1 MEPATNDPH
10 NLKRF
15 VDAQAG
21 SHEIALA
28 ELRAGQKAS
37 HWMWFIFP
45 QVAGLGTSSMAVRYA
60 IKSRAEAKAF
70 LEHPLLGSRLL
81 DCARALLGVSGR
93 SASEIMGSPDD
104 LKLKSSMT
112 LFSEVSENNPEFEQV
127 LDRYFQSEQ
136 DDRTIAF
143 LSREPTP

>member
-1 MEPATNDPH
+1 
-10 NLKRF
+10 
-15 VDAQAG
+15 
-21 SHEIALA
+21 
-28 ELRAGQKAS
+28 
-37 HWMWFIFP
+37 
-45 QVAGLGTSSMAVRYA
+45 VRYA

-93 SASEIMGSPDD
+93 SASEIMSSPDD